1 VNPTLQPAPS
11 SPSSPA
17 KPGIV
22 LFLGM
27 VRRGEF
33 ENLQKRGL
41 PLGILVDTNSKTR
54 IGDVSQFVVVERF
67 DFSRPLSELIETVRD
82 IQKRWGIACL
92 YNVIEFYV
100 AQTAEV
106 AAALGLPGIS
116 SASARLCLD
125 KNLMRQRF
133 HDRIG
138 PDSIAKFRV
147 IHSESELI
155 EYADQLGYPCFLQPS
170 NVSASMW
177 ATRNTGPEMLLGNY
191 RTMLD
196 EVPKYYERLGKKGT
210 NLTVVLA
217 EYMEGSNISI
227 DCLMDKTG
235 RVYTTPAVEV
245 LTGKDVG
252 IDDFHHFARLLPP
265 RLNPKEKEELKRLA
279 VVGVQALDM
288 TTSAAHV
295 EFIGARLGEIA
306 ARPGGNRPRILELA
320 YGIDMLYAYYQIL
333 SGEIPTLHGDR
344 DFAAAVVTPFA
355 PRNGILRS
363 IRHLDRLAK
372 LPGYLYHEVRG
383 QPGQATGLAKSGY
396 RAGLY
401 VELMSSDAD
410 EVRRSVDEIAS
421 WTDLYELE

>member
-1 VNPTLQPAPS
+1 MSVGAENPNPS
-11 SPSSPA
+11 TT

-33 ENLQKRGL
+33 ESLEKHGL
-41 PLGILVDTNSKTR
+41 PLGILVDTNSKAR
-54 IGDVSQFVVVERF
+54 PGDVSRFVIVERF
-67 DFSRPLSELIETVRD
+67 DFSRPFPELVEKVRD
-82 IQKRWGIACL
+82 LQKRFGIACL

-116 SASARLCLD
+116 PASARLCLD
-125 KNLMRQRF
+125 KNLMRLRFRQRIGAGVAARF
-133 HDRIG
+133 HPIN
-138 PDSIAKFRV
+138 
-147 IHSESELI
+147 SEAELLRF
-155 EYADQLGYPCFLQPS
+155 ADDLGFPCFLQPA

-177 ATRNTGPEMLLGNY
+177 ATCNSDPEMLLNNY
-191 RTMLD
+191 RAIVN

-210 NLTVVLA
+210 ALGVVLA
-217 EYMEGSNISI
+217 EYMEGKNISI

-265 RLNPKEKEELKRLA
+265 GLSAKEKEELDRLA
-279 VVGVQALDM
+279 MAGVQALDM

-295 EFIGARLGEIA
+295 EFIGSRLGEIA
-306 ARPGGNRPRILELA
+306 ARPGGNRPRILEMA
-320 YGIDMLYAYYQIL
+320 YGMDMLYAYYQIL
-333 SGEIPTLHGDR
+333 RGETPDLRGDR
-344 DFAAAVVTPFA
+344 NLAAAIVTPFA
-355 PRNGILRS
+355 PRNGTLRS
-363 IRHLDRLAK
+363 IRHLDRIAR
-372 LPGYLYHEVRG
+372 LPGYLYHEVRA
-383 QPGQATGLAKSGY
+383 QPGQQVGLAKSGY

-401 VELMSSDAD
+401 IELLSSSAD
-410 EVRRSVDEIAS
+410 EVRGSVEEIAS
-421 WTDLYELE
+421 WTDLYEVE

>member
-1 VNPTLQPAPS
+1 MKPDAPASNPSNSQ
-11 SPSSPA
+11 
-17 KPGIV
+17 PGIV

-41 PLGILVDTNSKTR
+41 RLGILVDTNSKTR
-54 IGDVSQFVVVERF
+54 MGDVSQFVVVERF
-67 DFSRPLSELIETVRD
+67 DFSRPLPELIAAVRD
-82 IQKRWGIACL
+82 LQKRFGIACL

-116 SASARLCLD
+116 PASASLCLD

-138 PDSIAKFRV
+138 PDSVAKFHV

-155 EYADQLGYPCFLQPS
+155 EFANQLGYPCFLQPA

-177 ATRNTGPEMLLGNY
+177 ATRNTDAEMLLANY
-191 RTMLD
+191 RAMLD
-196 EVPKYYERLGKKGT
+196 EVPKYYERLGKKDAR
-210 NLTVVLA
+210 LTVVLA
-217 EYMEGSNISI
+217 EYMEGSNISV
-227 DCLMDKTG
+227 DCLMDHSG

-265 RLNPKEKEELKRLA
+265 RLSQKEKAELNRLA
-279 VVGVQALDM
+279 IAGVQALGM

-295 EFIGARLGEIA
+295 EFIGSRLGEIA

-320 YGIDMLYAYYQIL
+320 YGMDMLHAYYQIL
-333 SGEIPTLHGDR
+333 RGEIPNLRGDR
-344 DFAAAVVTPFA
+344 NYAAAVVTPFA

-363 IRHLDRLAK
+363 IRHLDRIPK

-383 QPGQATGLAKSGY
+383 QIGQPIGLSKSGY

-401 VELMSSDAD
+401 IELVSADAD
-410 EVRRSVDEIAS
+410 VVRDSVNQIAS
-421 WTDLYELE
+421 WSDLYELE

>member
-1 VNPTLQPAPS
+1 MNPEAPTS
-11 SPSSPA
+11 NPSPPQ
-17 KPGIV
+17 PGIV
-22 LFLGM
+22 LFLGA

-33 ENLQKRGL
+33 ENLQKHGL
-41 PLGILVDTNSKTR
+41 RLGILIDTNSKAR
-54 IGDVSQFVVVERF
+54 LGDVSQFVVVERF
-67 DFSRPLSELIETVRD
+67 DFSRPLPDLIEAVRD
-82 IQKRWGIACL
+82 IQKRFGIACL
-92 YNVIEFYV
+92 YNVVEFYV

-116 SASARLCLD
+116 AASAQLCLD

-138 PDSIAKFRV
+138 PDSVAKFHV
-147 IHSESELI
+147 IHSEAELLKFAN
-155 EYADQLGYPCFLQPS
+155 ELGYPCFLQPS

-177 ATRNTGPEMLLGNY
+177 ATRNIDAEMLLANY
-191 RTMLD
+191 RVMLD
-196 EVPKYYERLGKKGT
+196 EVPKYYQRLGKPGAR
-210 NLTVVLA
+210 LSVVLA

-227 DCLMDKTG
+227 DCLMDHAG

-252 IDDFHHFARLLPP
+252 IDDFHHFARVLPP
-265 RLNPKEKEELKRLA
+265 RLDAEEKLALDRLA
-279 VVGVQALDM
+279 IAGVQALDM

-295 EFIGARLGEIA
+295 EFIGSRLGEIA

-320 YGIDMLYAYYQIL
+320 YGMDVLRAYYQIL
-333 SGEIPTLHGDR
+333 RGEIPDLHGDLNL
-344 DFAAAVVTPFA
+344 AAAIVTPFA

-363 IRHLDRLAK
+363 IRHLDEIPK

-383 QPGQATGLAKSGY
+383 QIGQPIGLSKNGY

-401 VELMSSDAD
+401 IELVSPDS
-410 EVRRSVDEIAS
+410 EVMRDSVNQIAS
-421 WTDLYELE
+421 WTDLYELD